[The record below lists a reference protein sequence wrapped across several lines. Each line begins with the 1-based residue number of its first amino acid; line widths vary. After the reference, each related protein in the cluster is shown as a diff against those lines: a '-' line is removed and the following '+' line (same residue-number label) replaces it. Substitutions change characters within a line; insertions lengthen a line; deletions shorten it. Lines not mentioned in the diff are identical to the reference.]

1 MIHLLTQFIDTLD
14 STLKQS
20 QIVEGEASGF
30 SQLTI
35 SQLHYLDAIHLL
47 KNPTIS
53 EVAETLKI
61 TKASATVGV
70 RRLTDLGFL
79 NKRKSDQDKRV
90 THVSLT
96 KKAEKL
102 ALLKQKALNDYENKM
117 VAALSPQEL
126 KQLEIIMGKLVAYF
140 NMYPIKR
147 SS

>member
-1 MIHLLTQFIDTLD
+1 MINTLTEFINTLD

-20 QIVEGEASGF
+20 QIIQGEASGF

-47 KNPTIS
+47 NNPTIS
-53 EVAETLKI
+53 EVAEALKI

-79 NKRKSDQDKRV
+79 NKRKSDHDKRV

-96 KKAEKL
+96 KKGEKI
-102 ALLKQKALNDYENKM
+102 ALSKQSALNEYENKM
-117 VAALSPQEL
+117 IAALSPQEI
-126 KQLEIIMGKLVAYF
+126 KQLEIIMEKLVAYF
-140 NMYPIKR
+140 NMLPNK
-147 SS
+147 